1 MWHIGR
7 QTVGIVTETATGT
20 SEFMEPIAPRESV
33 TWVRNCLFEVQESA
47 RPRTAEDQ
55 RGGTVITNTTAWV
68 FMPVSAAGLIPAF
81 DSEAGGSATAIDPS
95 TIVSSKSLRY
105 MGSDY
110 EMRGQAV
117 IEVDINGKPDHVFC
131 LCEEQRG

>member
-7 QTVGIVTETATGT
+7 QTVGIVTETATVT
-20 SEFMEPIAPRESV
+20 SEFMEPTEPTESV
-33 TWVRNCLFEVQESA
+33 AWVHNCLFEVQESA
-47 RPRTAEDQ
+47 RAKTAEDQ

-68 FMPVSAAGLIPAF
+68 FMPVAAEGVIPAL
-81 DSEAGGSATAIDPS
+81 DDDGNLITVDPA

-105 MGSDY
+105 GGNDY

-117 IEVDINGKPDHVFC
+117 LEIDINGKPDHVFC